1 MTSNGSDSTPSLDRR
16 AVCSNEES
24 LASNAGLALLWSA
37 PCSLNGILPITLVDK
52 DSVGVVVSE
61 RSNQVSSVLGFGGP
75 TAPSTLRLSLL
86 TSDIGR
92 TEGLDCI
99 HRIRQL
105 LRTKTRTWMPFVR
118 RRRSTHQQ
126 CSDLWQEMAGTSL
139 ANKNRGEK
147 LRPRVASILKSALKS
162 NRWGGTLPNK
172 AKMTPGNCLQ
182 ALYPKGG
189 QKYPRPRG
197 PGPRHP
203 LADCSNAAPAS
214 FLPFPELSR
223 RFSEICTV
231 RIYWLPRACSVLQL
245 ACPGFSWVPG
255 AESMRGAGP
264 QVCLW
269 AVTFASPVYSTHPF
283 IESYRGQT

>member
-189 QKYPRPRG
+189 QKYPRPKTARTRTPPPISRLFQRG
-197 PGPRHP
+197 PGVVFTLSGTVQEVFGNLHSQDLLVTPCMLRAPTGVSGILVGPRGRV
-203 LADCSNAAPAS
+203 NAGCGAPGL
-214 FLPFPELSR
+214 FVGGHIR
-223 RFSEICTV
+223 
-231 RIYWLPRACSVLQL
+231 
-245 ACPGFSWVPG
+245 
-255 AESMRGAGP
+255 
-264 QVCLW
+264 
-269 AVTFASPVYSTHPF
+269 
-283 IESYRGQT
+283 